1 MNTYVQHYES
11 LVAGYNDW
19 TARNEIRNIVYQLER
34 TKTQTEK
41 ANKFKGL
48 SERLSDAEE
57 FVRIAIENKEEELN
71 TNAWNRKVQ
80 MFNEAL
86 ENFNHHETLL
96 AAAKTV
102 YKTLHG
108 ECYKATSTKKVIA
121 LANPLNIKDTK
132 WGKGIDGK
140 DIEIDKAS

>member
-34 TKTQTEK
+34 TKNQTEK

-57 FVRIAIENKEEELN
+57 IVRTARENNEHELN
-71 TNAWNRKVQ
+71 TRTWNKKVQ

-102 YKTLHG
+102 YKNLHG
-108 ECYKATSTKKVIA
+108 ECYKATATKKVIA
-121 LANPLNIKDTK
+121 LANPLS
-132 WGKGIDGK
+132 
-140 DIEIDKAS
+140 KAS